1 MQKGFWLALSMA
13 STATFVAV
21 PIGVLWN
28 GAMSFGLRVDYGF
41 PIGMCYDGSESITGD
56 FLFFLVWLVPLN
68 MFPVSLWSGIRAFR
82 TNKLIFFGVGIGL
95 SVMGG
100 AISGL
105 VGGTFVA
112 TQVFLPLEMQRVC
125 ECKENSNHYDFVRS
139 VACDFVR
146 KRKNT

>member
-1 MQKGFWLALSMA
+1 MQKRFWLALSMA

-21 PIGVLWN
+21 PIGVFWN
-28 GAMSFGLRVDYGF
+28 VAMSFSLRLDYF
-41 PIGMCYDGSESITGD
+41 QIGMCFDGSEMITGD
-56 FLFFLVWLVPLN
+56 SLFFLVWLVPLI

-82 TNKLIFFGVGIGL
+82 TNKLIFLGVGIGL

-105 VGGTFVA
+105 VGGTVLA

-125 ECKENSNHYDFVRS
+125 ECKENRHHDRARS
-139 VACDFVR
+139 AACDFVR
-146 KRKNT
+146 KRKK